1 LGGRAINHD
10 KMRTCVK
17 TMYMPEST
25 YHRKVFLPQRDK
37 GKWGL
42 KPTSKIGPIP
52 IGNLGD
58 IWERMYTP

>member
-1 LGGRAINHD
+1 
-10 KMRTCVK
+10 MRTCVK